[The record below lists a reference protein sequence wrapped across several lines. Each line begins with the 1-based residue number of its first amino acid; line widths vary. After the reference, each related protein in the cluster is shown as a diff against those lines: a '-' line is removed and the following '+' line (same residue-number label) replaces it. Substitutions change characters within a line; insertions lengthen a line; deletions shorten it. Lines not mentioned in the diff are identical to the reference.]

1 MERVVGRIGR
11 AHGVRGELNVDIR
24 TDEPG
29 RRFAPGSS
37 VKADSRLLLV
47 RSSRQHSGKMVVAFE
62 GVNDRDAAEA
72 LHGRILTTEVDPA
85 VSPDGPEEFYD
96 HQLIGLAV
104 HTPVGQAVGSIT
116 EVLHLPAQDTLAISR
131 DDHEF
136 LVPFV
141 NELVP
146 EVNLVDGYV
155 VVADVPGLLDL
166 DAADI
171 AGIFDAGSQ

>member
-11 AHGVRGELNVDIR
+11 AHGIRGELNVDIR

-37 VKADSRLLLV
+37 VNAGGRLLLV
-47 RSSRQHSGKMVVAFE
+47 KSSRQHSGKMVVAFE

-72 LHGRILTTEVDPA
+72 LHGRILTADVDPA
-85 VSPDGPEEFYD
+85 VLPDDPEEFYD
-96 HQLIGLAV
+96 HQLIGLAAR
-104 HTPVGQAVGSIT
+104 TPAGQVIGTIT
-116 EVLHLPAQDTLAISR
+116 EVLHLPAQDTLAISH

-141 NELVP
+141 ANLVP
-146 EVNLVDGYV
+146 EVNVADGYV
-155 VVADVPGLLDL
+155 VVADVPGLLDP
-166 DAADI
+166 DDADI
-171 AGIFDAGSQ
+171 AGTSGAGSP

>member
-11 AHGVRGELNVDIR
+11 AHGIRGELNVDIR

-37 VKADSRLLLV
+37 VSADGRLLLV

-62 GVNDRDAAEA
+62 GVTDRDAAEA
-72 LHGRILTTEVDPA
+72 LHGRMLTADVDPA
-85 VSPDGPEEFYD
+85 VSPDDPEEFYD

-104 HTPVGQAVGSIT
+104 RTQAGQAVGTIT
-116 EVLHLPAQDTLAISR
+116 EVLHLPAQDTLAISH
-131 DDHEF
+131 DSHEF

-141 NELVP
+141 AELVP
-146 EVNLVDGYV
+146 EVNLADGYV
-155 VVADVPGLLDL
+155 VVADVPGLLDP

-171 AGIFDAGSQ
+171 AGTSGAGSQ